1 MSDPPTAPSTPPNVK
16 ARGNLPIRFAPWLA
30 VLALAALWPRRKRA
44 AEHGV
49 CRTPEEFDAAEP
61 YRGRGARY
69 PWDIPPRGWKD
80 IAWRTYR
87 EFGRARL
94 PALAGGV
101 TFYLLLATFPAVAA
115 FVSLYGMF
123 YDVDSVARQLEHL
136 STLFPRDAVN
146 LIGQQMLRVASQ
158 RHGTLGA
165 AFAISA
171 LVSVWSANAGMKA
184 LFDGVNIAYNEVE
197 KRPYLHRT
205 LVTYIATFAALV
217 FLVSVA
223 AVGVAVPVI
232 FHNLGLQ
239 RSKLW
244 WVPLRWIVIFAIAAL
259 AFTVIYRYAASRAA
273 PRWRWVVIGGLTA
286 ALVWMGGSLSFSW
299 YLNTFTHFG
308 VTYGSLG
315 AMIGFMLWV
324 WFSVTVVLAGAE
336 LNAEIEHQTARDTTT
351 GAPLPLGARGA
362 VMADSVGPAFTTS
375 PREAWQIW
383 IAFLGRQGRHVGNF
397 FRRLVGA
404 GAAP

>member
-1 MSDPPTAPSTPPNVK
+1 MSDPPTAPSTPAFVK
-16 ARGNLPIRFAPWLA
+16 ARGKLSIRFAPWLA
-30 VLALAALWPRRKRA
+30 VLAMAALWPRRRKGPDD
-44 AEHGV
+44 GV

-61 YRGRGARY
+61 YRGRGARH
-69 PWDIPPRGWKD
+69 PWAIPPRGWKD

-123 YDVDSVARQLEHL
+123 YDVNSVARQLEHL
-136 STLFPRDAVN
+136 STIFPRDAVS

-165 AFAISA
+165 AFAVSA
-171 LVSVWSANAGMKA
+171 LVSIWSANAGMKA

-217 FLVSVA
+217 FLASVA
-223 AVGVAVPVI
+223 AVGVAVPVV
-232 FHNLGLQ
+232 FHNLGLE

-244 WVPLRWIVIFAIAAL
+244 WVPLRWVVIFIIAAF
-259 AFTVIYRYAASRAA
+259 AFTLVYRYAASRSP
-273 PRWRWVVIGGLTA
+273 PRWRWVLMGGVTA
-286 ALVWMGGSLSFSW
+286 ALVWMAGSLSFSW
-299 YLNTFTHFG
+299 YLNTFTHLG

-324 WFSVTVVLAGAE
+324 WFSAIVVLAGAE
-336 LNAEIEHQTARDTTT
+336 FNAEIEHQTARDTTT

-362 VMADSVGPAFTTS
+362 VMADTVGPAFTIS
-375 PREAWQIW
+375 PREAWDIW
-383 IAFLGRQGRHVGNF
+383 TAFLARQRDHVVNF
-397 FRRLVGA
+397 FRRLA
-404 GAAP
+404 RA

>member
-1 MSDPPTAPSTPPNVK
+1 MSDPPTAPTTPPDVK
-16 ARGNLPIRFAPWLA
+16 ARSKLPIRFAPWLA
-30 VLALAALWPRRKRA
+30 VVALAALWPRRRKA
-44 AEHGV
+44 IPDGV
-49 CRTPEEFDAAEP
+49 CRTPEEFEAAEP
-61 YRGRGARY
+61 YRGRGARF

-80 IAWRTYR
+80 IAWRTWR

-123 YDVDSVARQLEHL
+123 YNVDAVARQLEHL
-136 STLFPRDAVN
+136 STVFPRDAVN

-165 AFAISA
+165 AFAVSA

-184 LFDGVNIAYNEVE
+184 LFDGVNVAYNEVE
-197 KRPYLHRT
+197 KRPYLQRT
-205 LVTYIATFAALV
+205 LITYLATFAALV
-217 FLVSVA
+217 FLATIA

-232 FHNLGLQ
+232 FHTLGIE

-244 WVPLRWIVIFAIAAL
+244 WVPLRWVAIYGFAAL
-259 AFTVIYRYAASRAA
+259 AFTLIYRFGPSRA
-273 PRWRWVVIGGLTA
+273 PPKWRWVVSGGLTA
-286 ALVWMGGSLSFSW
+286 ALIWMAGSLSFSW
-299 YLNTFTHFG
+299 YLNTFTHLG

-362 VMADSVGPAFTTS
+362 VMADSVGPALTVS
-375 PREAWQIW
+375 PREAWGLW
-383 IAFLGRQGRHVGNF
+383 IAFLARQKGHVVNF
-397 FRRLVGA
+397 FRRFVRV
-404 GAAP
+404 